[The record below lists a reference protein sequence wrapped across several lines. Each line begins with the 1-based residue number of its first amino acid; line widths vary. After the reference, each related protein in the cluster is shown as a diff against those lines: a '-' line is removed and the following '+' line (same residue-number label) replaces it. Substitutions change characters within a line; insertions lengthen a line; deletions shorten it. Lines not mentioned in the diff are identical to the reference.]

1 MIAKTI
7 FFSFVVI
14 LCSFFMASAVFAKD
28 KEESTTV
35 SDRSIAPVKAE
46 APLEMKS
53 DVFSNTGTLDGTPD
67 LSVAHSPSVTR
78 YHLLNSQAESF
89 KIISMMEKRVADR
102 KLIQKIKD
110 KLPTLGEDRLRML
123 AYLSEEV
130 GVDDRSPKTDIA
142 FLIATT
148 LIIFS

>member
-14 LCSFFMASAVFAKD
+14 LCSFFIAGAVFAKNK
-28 KEESTTV
+28 KEVSTV
-35 SDRSIAPVKAE
+35 SDKGVAAAKTE
-46 APLEMKS
+46 ALLEMKS
-53 DVFSNTGTLDGTPD
+53 DIFSNAGTLDRMPG
-67 LSVAHSPSVTR
+67 LSVAHSLSGSR
-78 YHLLNSQAESF
+78 YHLLNPSAEAF
-89 KIISMMEKRVADR
+89 KVLSMMEKRVTDR

-123 AYLSEEV
+123 AYLSDEV

>member
-7 FFSFVVI
+7 LFSFVVI
-14 LCSFFMASAVFAKD
+14 LCSFFIAGGVFAKNKKD
-28 KEESTTV
+28 VSAV
-35 SDRSIAPVKAE
+35 SDKGLAPAKTE
-46 APLEMKS
+46 ALLEMKA
-53 DVFSNTGTLDGTPD
+53 DIFSNAGTLDGMPS
-67 LSVAHSPSVTR
+67 LSVAHSLSDSR
-78 YHLLNSQAESF
+78 YHLLNPSAEAF
-89 KIISMMEKRVADR
+89 KVLSMMEKRVTDR

-110 KLPTLGEDRLRML
+110 KLPTLGENRLRML